1 MDEQGLL
8 TLYSL
13 ENVAPKGL
21 KPSMKLV
28 EVAKAYYSERAVGVN
43 RMYAALGANHRID
56 SLLRCYNTEI
66 EDSWIV
72 IPDDGKQYQI
82 DAMQKVIGKD
92 AIDLTLIRVEKL
104 YDIYT
109 EQT

>member
-56 SLLRCYNTEI
+56 SLLRCYNIEI

-82 DAMQKVIGKD
+82 DAMQKIIGKD
-92 AIDLTLIRVEKL
+92 AIDLTLVRVEKL